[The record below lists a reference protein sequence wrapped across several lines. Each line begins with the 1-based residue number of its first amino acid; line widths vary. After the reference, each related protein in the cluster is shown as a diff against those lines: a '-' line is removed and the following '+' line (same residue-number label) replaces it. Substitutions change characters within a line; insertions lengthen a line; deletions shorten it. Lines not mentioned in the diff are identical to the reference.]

1 MANDTYT
8 IKDDGMGSIEYNV
21 LVAQFGR
28 EKADEL
34 ISQPYD
40 PDEQLDDEL
49 EEIIAGAPALID
61 D

>member
-34 ISQPYD
+34 ISQPYN